1 MPSKTHQLT
10 VKVPHL
16 LRDVGNMKL
25 ETIVLPKAFKVDL
38 TVSIITKNGEKPT
51 GTRSKRLE
59 NEAFKVLEK
68 YEQVIKTEAKILD
81 KKITNLM
88 KDHTEANQKEAKKM
102 ILSTNLSVNNALS
115 AVGKAVE
122 DAVIAANK
130 EEIKRTKLLQESKI
144 IVGVKIA
151 KSGFDLA
158 SSIVKL
164 VASHGT
170 AVMAYKT
177 AFTSVYNICLEI
189 DNYLKTQDKRREEFD
204 KSIKTYIKFSAEKPI
219 NPKTAEQAKHVE
231 ACRINYRDS
240 CTETRI
246 KADEL
251 SKEAEK
257 MMQLAKKGGG
267 SIAQEISLIAE
278 CLKVKRE
285 ASEINKK
292 FLVVEAH
299 LKEVQKLMTGNNLKV
314 ADKTLYERI
323 FSIKPP
329 SLSSMLKTAK
339 AIKKL
344 VDIT

>member
-81 KKITNLM
+81 KTITNLM
-88 KDHTEANQKEAKKM
+88 KDHTEANQKKAKQM

-204 KSIKTYIKFSAEKPI
+204 KSIKKYIQEKTAKQAEKCE
-219 NPKTAEQAKHVE
+219 K
-231 ACRINYRDS
+231 CRINYRDS
-240 CTETRI
+240 CTKTRI

-329 SLSSMLKTAK
+329 TLSSMLKTAK